1 LVVVSYLLMISGA
14 LKFISNLMFLFNTG
28 SFSKVAW
35 YDRKGNYRTIKMDEG
50 ALALMAIIQM
60 IAGGVLVF
68 KQGKLTKMIFAPIL
82 DEYKKAESGE
92 TNGIQ
97 MTHRK
102 APKMQWL
109 KKVVKKITCGIIALT
124 LFSLVV
130 AKNFAHDIAV
140 QVITQEYAIMEKHNQ
155 TTIDFSMDPE
165 QFWINPKNDHQPVF
179 QPFKFDDDMDFDF

>member
-1 LVVVSYLLMISGA
+1 MMISGA
-14 LKFISNLMFLFNTG
+14 IKFISNLFMLFNTG
-28 SFSKVAW
+28 SFSNVAW

-50 ALALMAIIQM
+50 AFALMAIIQM
-60 IAGGVLVF
+60 VAGGYLVF

-82 DEYKKAESGE
+82 EEYRQAEAGQ

-97 MTHRK
+97 MTYRK

-109 KKVVKKITCGIIALT
+109 KKMVKKITCGIISLT
-124 LFSLVV
+124 LFSLIVC
-130 AKNFAHDIAV
+130 KNFAHDIISQIV
-140 QVITQEYAIMEKHNQ
+140 TQEFAIMEKKNQ

-165 QFWINPKNDHQPVF
+165 QFWVNPKSDVQPVF